1 MVYPNKMRTVESLC
15 VISNNSACCFL
26 LLDSSPV
33 CFKYIQL
40 CIFNVSVLCVYV
52 QHTHSTLPLVGTFNS
67 NVAKGNVISSAC
79 E

>member
-1 MVYPNKMRTVESLC
+1 MVYPNKMCALC

-52 QHTHSTLPLVGTFNS
+52 QQPTHTLHNDTGW
-67 NVAKGNVISSAC
+67 NVQFKCGNVISSAC